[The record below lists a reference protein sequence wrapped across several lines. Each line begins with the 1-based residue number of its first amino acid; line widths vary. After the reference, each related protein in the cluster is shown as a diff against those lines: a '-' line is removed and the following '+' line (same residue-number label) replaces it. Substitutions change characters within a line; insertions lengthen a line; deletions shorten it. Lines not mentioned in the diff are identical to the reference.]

1 MFFKKKAVPET
12 KPVEPPVN
20 HDELVTKAQQLIEE
34 LTSKRGEERI
44 ACLDQIGICFSDALE
59 YDQAIAYLETSLN
72 EKKAVSDGYRTLLK
86 LYNIK
91 RKEAAV
97 AKNDE
102 LLQYYLTKIDDM
114 MRISKEVMRS
124 NL

>member
-12 KPVEPPVN
+12 KPVEPPIN
-20 HDELVTKAQQLIEE
+20 HDELVAKAQQLIEE
-34 LTSKRGEERI
+34 LASKRGEERI
-44 ACLDQIGICFSDALE
+44 ACLDQIGICFSEALE

>member
-34 LTSKRGEERI
+34 LASKRGEERI

>member
-1 MFFKKKAVPET
+1 MFFKKKAIPET

-34 LTSKRGEERI
+34 LASKRGEERI

>member
-1 MFFKKKAVPET
+1 MFFKKKAAPVVKPE
-12 KPVEPPVN
+12 EPAAN
-20 HDELVTKAQQLIEE
+20 HDELVERAQQLLGE
-34 LTSKRGEERI
+34 LASKNGEERI
-44 ACLDQIGICFSDALE
+44 TCLDQIGICFSDAKE
-59 YDQAIAYLETSLN
+59 YDQAISYLETSLA

-97 AKNDE
+97 AKDDE

>member
-1 MFFKKKAVPET
+1 MFFKKKAAPVVKPE
-12 KPVEPPVN
+12 EPAAN
-20 HDELVTKAQQLIEE
+20 HDELVEKAQQLLGE
-34 LTSKRGEERI
+34 LASKSGEERI

-59 YDQAIAYLETSLN
+59 YDQAISYLETSLA

-97 AKNDE
+97 AKDDE

>member
-1 MFFKKKAVPET
+1 MFFKKKTVSET
-12 KPVEPPVN
+12 KTDEPAVN
-20 HDELVTKAQQLIEE
+20 HDELVEKAQQLIEE
-34 LTSKRGEERI
+34 LASKSGEARI
-44 ACLDQIGICFSDALE
+44 TCLDQIGICFSDAKE
-59 YDQAIAYLETSLN
+59 YDQAISYLETSLN

-97 AKNDE
+97 MKDDE
-102 LLQYYLTKIDDM
+102 KLQYYLTKIDDM

>member
-1 MFFKKKAVPET
+1 MFFKKKAVSET

-34 LTSKRGEERI
+34 LASKRGEERI

>member
-12 KPVEPPVN
+12 KPVEPPIN

-34 LTSKRGEERI
+34 LASKRGEERI

-91 RKEAAV
+91 RKDAAV